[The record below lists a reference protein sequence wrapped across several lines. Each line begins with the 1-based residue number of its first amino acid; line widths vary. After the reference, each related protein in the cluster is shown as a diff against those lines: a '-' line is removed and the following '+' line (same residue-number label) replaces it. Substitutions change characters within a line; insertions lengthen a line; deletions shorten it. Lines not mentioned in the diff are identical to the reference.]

1 MNLQFWKNALL
12 CCCLFAITACS
23 DEETVNPPAPTEIPE
38 QPAELAEQLA
48 QYNSDIAALQLM
60 VDGEVEVVDYTS
72 DEQHNYTLELSD
84 GKIVNAA
91 LQAETDTDIPAFAIN
106 ADGYWEYQLGGEKQ
120 TLTDLSGNP
129 VPARKS
135 LGKGTF
141 TPQLA
146 LGEDG
151 CWQMS
156 LNGAHWKK
164 LSDTP
169 APSLEGKTAA
179 SYSLFKSVTENE
191 DGTLSLA
198 LSGGEMVLSID
209 ATVSSSALAWKK
221 FFMKSED
228 NVLLDYSYAGYNHGE
243 SAPLDGFAWGY
254 KVINVKERMEKDN
267 LSAREALI
275 KILDENKLV
284 RGYNQNATND
294 NAKIVIYFP
303 ADDYDLQPKGVTDK
317 FPEIYGGN
325 FVIKGAGA
333 GKTRLLMN
341 NPIGT
346 DESTTAPLLTIKH
359 TNSPANINNSK
370 ILATVVENAA
380 KGSFSVKVGSVN
392 ELSVGKWV
400 QLRLRSGND
409 ELLKKEVGP
418 IYSQMTTKWSVAQQP
433 GLTGTNENG
442 KGVNVMEFHQIK
454 SIDGNVVTFYEPIM
468 HEVDIAY
475 NDYDGGWVIRDYKY
489 FENVGVEDLSFVGK
503 AITPYY
509 HHGDNDPDAPD
520 AWLYDSGYMPLQ
532 LSRVVNSWVR
542 NVSFESVSEAVTFG
556 ESANCSAY
564 NISITGNRGHSAV
577 RAQGSSRVF
586 IGKVSDESFDTRGHG
601 QWHGCGVS
609 KPSMGT
615 VVWNC
620 NWGQDACFESHAT
633 QPRATLFDNCRGG
646 LVRYHAGGAD
656 TEAPNHLSD
665 LTLWNLE
672 VTGTI
677 DEKGINFASDFKWW
691 DAGNVWWKIYPPIV
705 VGTHGQA
712 VTFSQEEGQLTY
724 EESTGTK
731 VTPESLYEAQLQKRL
746 GYVPAWLKALK

>member
-1 MNLQFWKNALL
+1 MNLQFWKKALF
-12 CCCLFAITACS
+12 CGCLFAITACS

-38 QPAELAEQLA
+38 QPAKLAEQLA

-106 ADGYWEYQLGGEKQ
+106 EDGYWEYQLGGEKQ
-120 TLTDLSGNP
+120 TLTDLFGNP

-209 ATVSSSALAWKK
+209 ATVSSSAQAWKK

-228 NVLLDYSYAGYNHGE
+228 NILLDYSYAGYNHGE

-284 RGYNQNATND
+284 RVSNQNATNAT
-294 NAKIVIYFP
+294 AKIVIYFP

-325 FVIKGAGA
+325 FVIKGDGA

-433 GLTGTNENG
+433 GLSETNENG

-646 LVRYHAGGAD
+646 LVRYHAGGAEN
-656 TEAPNHLSD
+656 EAPNHLSD
-665 LTLWNLE
+665 LTLWNLY
-672 VTGTI
+672 VTGTT

-691 DAGNVWWKIYPPIV
+691 DAGSIWWKIYPPIV

-724 EESTGTK
+724 EESTGVK
-731 VTPESLYEAQLQKRL
+731 VTPESLYEAQLQNRL

>member
-1 MNLQFWKNALL
+1 M
-12 CCCLFAITACS
+12 
-23 DEETVNPPAPTEIPE
+23 
-38 QPAELAEQLA
+38 
-48 QYNSDIAALQLM
+48 
-60 VDGEVEVVDYTS
+60 
-72 DEQHNYTLELSD
+72 
-84 GKIVNAA
+84 
-91 LQAETDTDIPAFAIN
+91 
-106 ADGYWEYQLGGEKQ
+106 
-120 TLTDLSGNP
+120 
-129 VPARKS
+129 
-135 LGKGTF
+135 
-141 TPQLA
+141 
-146 LGEDG
+146 
-151 CWQMS
+151 
-156 LNGAHWKK
+156 
-164 LSDTP
+164 
-169 APSLEGKTAA
+169 
-179 SYSLFKSVTENE
+179 
-191 DGTLSLA
+191 
-198 LSGGEMVLSID
+198 
-209 ATVSSSALAWKK
+209 
-221 FFMKSED
+221 
-228 NVLLDYSYAGYNHGE
+228 
-243 SAPLDGFAWGY
+243 
-254 KVINVKERMEKDN
+254 
-267 LSAREALI
+267 
-275 KILDENKLV
+275 
-284 RGYNQNATND
+284 
-294 NAKIVIYFP
+294 
-303 ADDYDLQPKGVTDK
+303 QPKGVTDK

-442 KGVNVMEFHQIK
+442 KGVNVMELHQIK

-712 VTFSQEEGQLTY
+712 VTFSQEKGQLTY

-731 VTPESLYEAQLQKRL
+731 VTPESLYEAQLRQRF
-746 GYVPAWLKALK
+746 GVVPPWLNALK

>member
-1 MNLQFWKNALL
+1 
-12 CCCLFAITACS
+12 
-23 DEETVNPPAPTEIPE
+23 
-38 QPAELAEQLA
+38 
-48 QYNSDIAALQLM
+48 
-60 VDGEVEVVDYTS
+60 
-72 DEQHNYTLELSD
+72 
-84 GKIVNAA
+84 
-91 LQAETDTDIPAFAIN
+91 
-106 ADGYWEYQLGGEKQ
+106 
-120 TLTDLSGNP
+120 
-129 VPARKS
+129 
-135 LGKGTF
+135 
-141 TPQLA
+141 
-146 LGEDG
+146 
-151 CWQMS
+151 MS

-209 ATVSSSALAWKK
+209 AMVSSSAQAWKK

-284 RGYNQNATND
+284 RVSNQNATNAT
-294 NAKIVIYFP
+294 AKIVIYFP

-325 FVIKGAGA
+325 FVIKGDGA

-418 IYSQMTTKWSVAQQP
+418 IYSQMTTEWSVAQQP

-520 AWLYDSGYMPLQ
+520 AWLYDSSYMPLQ

-586 IGKVSDESFDTRGHG
+586 IGKVSDESADSRGHG

-646 LVRYHAGGAD
+646 LVRYHAGGAE

-665 LTLWNLE
+665 LTLWNLY

-691 DAGNVWWKIYPPIV
+691 DAGSFWWKIYPPIV

-724 EESTGTK
+724 EESTGVK
-731 VTPESLYEAQLQKRL
+731 VTPESLYEAQLQNRL